1 MDIEHIVYNDF
12 FKDYD
17 KNEIYKIV
25 NQLNTYTYRNENDF
39 HKTLRKIIR
48 GQKKMPGKAILSTC
62 YQELKK
68 MGKIETNLNLERYLI
83 HKNSRSQSGVVV
95 VTLVMKPDKFSCPF
109 NCHMCP
115 DERIANGA
123 TVDMFVVIYQQNL
136 PK

>member
-1 MDIEHIVYNDF
+1 MNSLDIEHIVYNDF

-39 HKTLRKIIR
+39 NKTLRKIIR

-68 MGKIETNLNLERYLI
+68 WERLNQI
-83 HKNSRSQSGVVV
+83 
-95 VTLVMKPDKFSCPF
+95 
-109 NCHMCP
+109 
-115 DERIANGA
+115 
-123 TVDMFVVIYQQNL
+123 
-136 PK
+136 